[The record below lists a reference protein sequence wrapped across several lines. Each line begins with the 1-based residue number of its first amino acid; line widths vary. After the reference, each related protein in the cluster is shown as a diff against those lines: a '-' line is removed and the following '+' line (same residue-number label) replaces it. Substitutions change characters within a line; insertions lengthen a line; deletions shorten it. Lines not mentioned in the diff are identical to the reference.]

1 MKYETIIDPAG
12 QECALI
18 DAGLREYNLE
28 HLGPAIVSNNHQ
40 VAVMVRAENGD
51 LIGGVHGE
59 IFWDWLYVK
68 TLWVSTEYRGRGIGR
83 HLLSEIEETALQR
96 GFRGS
101 HLETTSFQALD
112 FYQKLGYEIFGEL
125 EGKPAGTTWYFLKK
139 VLG

>member
-1 MKYETIIDPAG
+1 
-12 QECALI
+12 
-18 DAGLREYNLE
+18 
-28 HLGPAIVSNNHQ
+28 
-40 VAVMVRAENGD
+40 
-51 LIGGVHGE
+51 VHGE